1 MRNLNANSIV
11 VTINNKYPIDV
22 KCIQSLK
29 SDQFLSEK
37 AMDAFLEL
45 CAVRDSQLV
54 TAFNEVNIDKAGYIT
69 RLGSTYLNSQFS
81 NLLMQS
87 DLIVEELLSHDLVQ
101 ELLRNQTIQ
110 KSYRTII
117 PILWKGDPHDEWF
130 LIILDTSNHTVNFI
144 FTRFSAIIESS
155 ISDDLKAALTVNL
168 REKLEVLLSRVTI
181 QQQQQQ
187 QQQQPVD
194 DIMIGEPNIEQQ
206 PPIQW
211 IFVNYFNSATENQP
225 VDSQRRIILSHNH
238 GVLEKAASGIYIMYS
253 IECDYFDAPIF
264 APLDM
269 DWINIRRTLAY
280 CIINEQLMLS

>member
-45 CAVRDSQLV
+45 CAVRDLQLV

-81 NLLMQS
+81 SLLMQS
-87 DLIVEELLSHDLVQ
+87 DLSVEELLRHDLVQ
-101 ELLRNQTIQ
+101 TLLQNHTIQ
-110 KSYRTII
+110 KSYRTVI
-117 PILWKGDPHDEWF
+117 PILWKGDHHDEWF

-144 FTRFSAIIESS
+144 FTRFSATIESP
-155 ISDDLKAALTVNL
+155 ISDDSKAALTVNL

-187 QQQQPVD
+187 QPAD
-194 DIMIGEPNIEQQ
+194 DITIGEPNIEQQ
-206 PPIQW
+206 PPIPW
-211 IFVNYFNSATENQP
+211 TFVNYFNSATEDQP
-225 VDSQRRIILSHNH
+225 VDSQRRIPLTHNH
-238 GVLEKAASGIYIMYS
+238 GVPEKAASGIYIIYFV
-253 IECDYFDAPIF
+253 ECDYFDAPIF

-280 CIINEQLMLS
+280 CIINEQLLLS

>member
-45 CAVRDSQLV
+45 CAVRDLQLV

-81 NLLMQS
+81 SLLMQS
-87 DLIVEELLSHDLVQ
+87 DLSVEELLRHDLVQ
-101 ELLRNQTIQ
+101 TLLQNHTIQ

-117 PILWKGDPHDEWF
+117 PILWKGDHHEEWF

-144 FTRFSAIIESS
+144 FTRFSATIESP
-155 ISDDLKAALTVNL
+155 ISDDSKAALTVNL

-187 QQQQPVD
+187 QPAD
-194 DIMIGEPNIEQQ
+194 D
-206 PPIQW
+206 W
-211 IFVNYFNSATENQP
+211 
-225 VDSQRRIILSHNH
+225 
-238 GVLEKAASGIYIMYS
+238 
-253 IECDYFDAPIF
+253 
-264 APLDM
+264 
-269 DWINIRRTLAY
+269 RTKY
-280 CIINEQLMLS
+280 